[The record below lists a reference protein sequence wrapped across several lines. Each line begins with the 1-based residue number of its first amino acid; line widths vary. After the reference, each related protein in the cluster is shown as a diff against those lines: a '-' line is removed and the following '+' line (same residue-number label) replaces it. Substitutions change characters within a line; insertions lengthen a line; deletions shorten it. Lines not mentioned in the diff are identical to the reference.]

1 MHRYKVQGGIST
13 WYAYMTY
20 HTRIW
25 HIICVYDISYAYMKV
40 RGRISALHSVISTQ
54 SIRVYDISCA
64 YMTYHARIWRYGD
77 AFQNFIVSS
86 QRNQAHRVF
95 AGHRR
100 DFVVLSKETCQFQK
114 RPANFKRDLPI
125 SKETCQFQKRLYQFQ
140 KRLDSKTCYVSFD
153 ILGLFWYLLGLFW
166 QC

>member
-1 MHRYKVQGGIST
+1 MTQMCIDIRYREAFQLD
-13 WYAYMTY
+13 
-20 HTRIW
+20 TRIW
-25 HIICVYDISYAYMKV
+25 HIIRVYDISYAYMTYHM
-40 RGRISALHSVISTQ
+40 RIWHI
-54 SIRVYDISCA
+54 IRVYDISCA